1 MNNTVDERVR
11 RYTDDPEKQ
20 FMKKQ
25 KIKRSTTKLLRQE
38 AKQLQKSYMKIAD
51 IIQETTSANIAVSMA
66 GGNGFANGGP
76 GTVIRR
82 KKKKEDVDP
91 EKKNVKK

>member
-1 MNNTVDERVR
+1 
-11 RYTDDPEKQ
+11 
-20 FMKKQ
+20 
-25 KIKRSTTKLLRQE
+25 
-38 AKQLQKSYMKIAD
+38 MKIAD
-51 IIQETTSANIAVSMA
+51 INQETTSANIAVSMA

>member
-1 MNNTVDERVR
+1 
-11 RYTDDPEKQ
+11 
-20 FMKKQ
+20 
-25 KIKRSTTKLLRQE
+25 
-38 AKQLQKSYMKIAD
+38 MKIAD

-76 GTVIRR
+76 GTVIRT